1 MDAQI
6 ANRLADL
13 RRKAGLSQEALAAKL
28 GVSRQ
33 AVSKWERSEASPDT
47 DNLIAL
53 ASLYSVTLDQLL
65 YGKDETSNTEQDETD
80 ATEDAATAPADDVE
94 QDNPN
99 EDDADAKAGEHVN
112 IGWNGIH
119 VSKPGEEV
127 HVSWD
132 GIHVDDE
139 AKGEHVHLGR
149 KGLHARD
156 AAGHEV
162 ESDGA
167 GGVTVDGT
175 HYASW
180 REAREARARPR
191 QHEPVST
198 RLEPLP
204 LRRVRGDRGLDAG
217 NLNGHVAAG
226 VAAAHD
232 THLSRPGPLDRP
244 PLARAA
250 HEAPHLDGPSR
261 LDHSGRSSR
270 TCNGHDKGTG
280 LLSRRPPRRATP
292 PRARATLARGRIASF
307 GGTP

>member
-53 ASLYSVTLDQLL
+53 ASLYSVTLDELL

-80 ATEDAATAPADDVE
+80 ATENAATAPADDVE
-94 QDNPN
+94 QDDPN
-99 EDDADAKAGEHVN
+99 EDDADADADAKAGEHVN
-112 IGWNGIH
+112 IGW
-119 VSKPGEEV
+119 
-127 HVSWD
+127 D
-132 GIHVDDE
+132 GIHVDNE

-180 REAREARARPR
+180 REAREKLGPDLGSTSPFLRAWNRFPYG
-191 QHEPVST
+191 VFVAIVVLMLGIST
-198 RLEPLP
+198 GTWLP
-204 LRRVRGDRGLDAG
+204 ALLLLTIPIYHA
-217 NLNGHVAAG
+217 L
-226 VAAAHD
+226 
-232 THLSRPGPLDRP
+232 
-244 PLARAA
+244 
-250 HEAPHLDGPSR
+250 
-261 LDHSGRSSR
+261 GRSIDRRSLVPLMKR
-270 TCNGHDKGTG
+270 LISMG
-280 LLSRRPPRRATP
+280 LLAWILWAVVSHM
-292 PRARATLARGRIASF
+292 
-307 GGTP
+307 